1 MEVVLQFLQTYGLW
15 IALGGG
21 MLFLMSRGGGM
32 GCCGGM
38 QQGSSCSMGSQSQT
52 EDQTPTANQ
61 ASGRTG
67 QPVTAA
73 ELQARLAELR
83 AEQERLSRQ
92 IADLDEAPLAA
103 SGRNAIG
110 GFRRS
115 ADDTSSRE
123 PT

>member
-1 MEVVLQFLQTYGLW
+1 MDVVLQFLQSYGLW

-38 QQGSSCSMGSQSQT
+38 QEGGSCSMDTEPQT
-52 EDQTPTANQ
+52 KDKTSTANQ
-61 ASGRTG
+61 ASGQVE

-83 AEQERLSRQ
+83 TEQERLFRQ
-92 IADLDEAPLAA
+92 IAALDEAPLAA

-115 ADDTSSRE
+115 ADDTSNRE